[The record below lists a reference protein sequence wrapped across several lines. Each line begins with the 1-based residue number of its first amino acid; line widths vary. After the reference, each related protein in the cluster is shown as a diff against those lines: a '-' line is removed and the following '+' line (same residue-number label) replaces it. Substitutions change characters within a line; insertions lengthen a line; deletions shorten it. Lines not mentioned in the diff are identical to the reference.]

1 VAGGFSRTAVNV
13 EAGARSGLAS
23 LVTAI
28 TVAVT
33 LLLLTPLFHHL
44 PRAVL
49 AAIILTAVSSL
60 VNVAEARHLARVSRS
75 DLGLLLL
82 TFAATLALGI
92 EQGILVGVLGSLS
105 WFVWRSSA
113 PAVVLLGQLPG
124 TTTWRSLAR
133 NPEARPMPGVLALR
147 IDGPLFFASTAAVQ
161 SAVMSAV
168 TTQTAHLILSLG
180 GVGTVDAQG
189 LEVLDELHE
198 RLAEQE
204 VTLWLAGARAPI
216 RDALDAAGIP
226 ERIACFGSVQE
237 ALVAATGGLCVAAR

>member
-1 VAGGFSRTAVNV
+1 
-13 EAGARSGLAS
+13 
-23 LVTAI
+23 
-28 TVAVT
+28 
-33 LLLLTPLFHHL
+33 
-44 PRAVL
+44 
-49 AAIILTAVSSL
+49 
-60 VNVAEARHLARVSRS
+60 
-75 DLGLLLL
+75 
-82 TFAATLALGI
+82 
-92 EQGILVGVLGSLS
+92 
-105 WFVWRSSA
+105 
-113 PAVVLLGQLPG
+113 
-124 TTTWRSLAR
+124 
-133 NPEARPMPGVLALR
+133 MPGVLALR

-189 LEVLDELHE
+189 LELHE